1 MFDIGFWELVVI
13 GVVALLVFGP
23 EEFPVMVRNVMG
35 TLRGV
40 RRMLGNVRADLTH
53 EINKAEELKQLVARE
68 IEVAKL
74 HETIN
79 DEQLTVPV
87 KGRSL
92 PDAVA
97 PQQSNDSSPQGPIQE
112 VAPSDTGGPNHGHK
126 Q

>member
-40 RRMLGNVRADLTH
+40 RRMLSNVRADLTH

-68 IEVAKL
+68 VEVAKL
-74 HETIN
+74 HEMIN
-79 DEQLTVPV
+79 DEQPTVPV

-92 PDAVA
+92 PDAA
-97 PQQSNDSSPQGPIQE
+97 PQQPNDSSPQGSIQE
-112 VAPSDTGGPNHGHK
+112 VAPPDTGGPHHGHK